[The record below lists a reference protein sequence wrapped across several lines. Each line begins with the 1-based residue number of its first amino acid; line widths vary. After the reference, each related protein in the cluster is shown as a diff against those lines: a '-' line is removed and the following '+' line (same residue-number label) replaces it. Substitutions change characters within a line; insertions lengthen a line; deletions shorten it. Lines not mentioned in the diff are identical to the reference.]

1 MGCSKRSFS
10 IVSLEWPIT
19 ICILLTKY
27 SSSAVSG
34 QLPTAPFD
42 WTIDRACELGNIYTL
57 PDALRFKLIV
67 QRYCHRVSKAMCSI
81 SYDCMSPQ
89 TPPPG
94 EPSSFM
100 MSWQN
105 DMAAFESEL
114 DILEQE
120 NGPQFSGKLPL
131 RMLEF

>member
-1 MGCSKRSFS
+1 
-10 IVSLEWPIT
+10 
-19 ICILLTKY
+19 
-27 SSSAVSG
+27 
-34 QLPTAPFD
+34 
-42 WTIDRACELGNIYTL
+42 
-57 PDALRFKLIV
+57 
-67 QRYCHRVSKAMCSI
+67 
-81 SYDCMSPQ
+81 
-89 TPPPG
+89 
-94 EPSSFM
+94 M